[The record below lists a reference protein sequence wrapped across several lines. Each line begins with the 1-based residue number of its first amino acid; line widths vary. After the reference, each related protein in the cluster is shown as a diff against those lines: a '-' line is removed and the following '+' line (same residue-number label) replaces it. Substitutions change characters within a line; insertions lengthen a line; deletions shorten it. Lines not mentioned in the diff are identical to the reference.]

1 MADFFWFCRLRRAQ
15 VMILTNQRVVA
26 EEAAQLGLITQVA
39 EDDNFVS
46 AGDAFAACFV
56 EAPTAALGA
65 TRGLL
70 LASATLPLDIHLNR
84 EAATIAAAGGHAESR
99 EGGDT
104 SVFGSSPSSDRRVK
118 GGC

>member
-1 MADFFWFCRLRRAQ
+1 MSPIHVVREGAVARLLLDRPDAGNA
-15 VMILTNQRVVA
+15 IDLPLA
-26 EEAAQLGLITQVA
+26 HDL
-39 EDDNFVS
+39 VS
-46 AGDAFAACFV
+46 AGGDFAARFV
-56 EAPTAALGA
+56 DAPTAALGA
-65 TRGLL
+65 TRELL

-99 EGGDT
+99 EDGDT